1 MPENK
6 TLVMTVKDRLLISE
20 FFPERGNLI
29 TKVIEKDISEKLVIN
44 QEEAKEIGLTAR
56 PGGGGV
62 TWNQDNAKDKEFS
75 FTEAEISY
83 LKDQVDRIDKAGQF
97 NADTAAVAQKIKSL

>member
-1 MPENK
+1 MAENK

-29 TKVIEKDISEKLVIN
+29 TKVIEKDISDKLTIA
-44 QEEAKEIGLTAR
+44 QEEAKEIGLMAR
-56 PGGGGV
+56 PGGQGV

-83 LKDQVDRIDKAGQF
+83 LKDQVERLDKAGQF
-97 NADTAAVAQKIKSL
+97 NADTASVAQKIKSL

>member
-1 MPENK
+1 VPENK

-29 TKVIEKDISEKLVIN
+29 TKVIEKDISEKLTIG
-44 QEEAKEIGLTAR
+44 QEEAKLIGLIAK

-62 TWNQDNAKDKEFS
+62 TWTQDNSKDKEYS

-83 LKDQVDRIDKAGQF
+83 LKDQVERIDKAGQF
-97 NADTAAVAQKIKSL
+97 NADTASVAQKIKSL